1 MMWQKWNENVFKE
14 IKDQCK
20 ILIGKN
26 LVDVQSLSH
35 VLLFETPWIAALHAS
50 MSMRFF
56 RQEY

>member
-26 LVDVQSLSH
+26 LVDVQSLSL
-35 VLLFETPWIAALHAS
+35 VRLFTTPQTVAL
-50 MSMRFF
+50 
-56 RQEY
+56 